1 MRRSRLMVHGITAVI
16 VCGATVSLA
25 LPPAAASSPSVGTDR
40 DVSLAS
46 GADPLDDEAAL
57 RPALR
62 AVVDAGATGAVG
74 RVDDGEDVS
83 AVAVGEAQLGTGSR
97 LRLTDQ
103 VRVGSVTKTV
113 IAAITLQLVG
123 EGLLRLNDTVQKW
136 LPGMVPNGKAIT
148 IRMLLRHT
156 SGIFD
161 YVSDADWLAAVFAHP
176 HYDWSPQELVAV
188 ATAHPPTF
196 PPGKGLAY
204 SNTGYILVGLILKR
218 ATGQSL
224 HDLVSQRVV
233 QPLGLRRTYFATS
246 AQFSGP
252 YAHGYFPPSFTG
264 DGYVDTSS
272 WSPSIGWAA
281 GGLVST
287 APDLARIYQ
296 ALLSGRLLSQRL
308 LDMMTRT
315 VSGPAYPG
323 IRIGLGIWAVE
334 TKCGTVW
341 GHEGGIPG
349 YKSFALTNRA
359 GTRSGVV
366 IVPTELDQAIGA
378 AFEAA
383 VATAACQMY
392 DRDSVA

>member
-1 MRRSRLMVHGITAVI
+1 M
-16 VCGATVSLA
+16 
-25 LPPAAASSPSVGTDR
+25 
-40 DVSLAS
+40 
-46 GADPLDDEAAL
+46 
-57 RPALR
+57 
-62 AVVDAGATGAVG
+62 VDAGATGAVG
-74 RVDDGEDVS
+74 LVNDGEDVS
-83 AVAVGEAQLGTGSR
+83 AVAVGESRLGSGSR
-97 LRLTDQ
+97 LRVSDE

-113 IAAITLQLVG
+113 IATITLQLVG
-123 EGLLRLNDTVQKW
+123 EGRLRLNDTVEQW
-136 LPGMVPNGKAIT
+136 LPGMVPNGAAIT

-161 YVSDADWLAAVFAHP
+161 YVSDADWFAAVLAHP

-196 PPGKGLAY
+196 PPGQGVAY
-204 SNTGYILVGLILKR
+204 SNTGYILIGLVLKK
-218 ATGQSL
+218 ATGQSVQA
-224 HDLVSQRVV
+224 LVSQRIVR
-233 QPLGLRRTYFATS
+233 PLGLRRTFFATS
-246 AQFSGP
+246 SQFSGP
-252 YAHGYFPPSFTG
+252 YAHGYFPPSLTG

-287 APDLARIYQ
+287 APDLARFYQ
-296 ALLSGRLLSQRL
+296 ALLSGRLLSPRL
-308 LDMMTRT
+308 LNMMTRT

-334 TKCGTVW
+334 TQCGTVW

-349 YKSFALTNRA
+349 YKSFALTNRV

-383 VATAACQMY
+383 VAAAACQMH
-392 DRDSVA
+392 DRDPAG